1 MTQKE
6 LGYVELEW
14 TCPNC
19 GTKNPGPQKTCTSCG
34 SPQPT
39 DVQFEQGVQT
49 ELIQDAAK
57 VEAAKKGPDI
67 HCPYCG
73 TRNLANAPVCIQCGG
88 DLKTGEKRVTGQV
101 VGAYSNQP
109 KPVQQIPCPNCATLN
124 PDTRNTCSACGA
136 LLRTTAPAPAAANV
150 SPPGAKAK
158 PNYLVIGLAVLGG
171 LLVICLIAYF
181 VMNASKRDNLT
192 STVQNINWSRVVF
205 IQALRDATHSDWQDQ
220 IPAESE
226 VGQCEKREYKTQDQ
240 PAPGAEEVCGTPY
253 TKDTGS
259 GYGKVVQDCQY
270 IIYQDYCEYTV
281 QEWQNVDQ
289 IEQRGN
295 DLQPVWPAF
304 QLQTGQREGE
314 RQQTYTVIFTTD
326 KGTYTYTTSDEVEFS
341 RFTPG
346 SQWTLVLNGFN
357 QIVGIEPK

>member
-6 LGYVELEW
+6 IGYVELEW

-34 SPQPT
+34 SPQPR
-39 DVQFEQGVQT
+39 DVQFEQGARPD
-49 ELIQDAAK
+49 LIKDAAE

-73 TRNLANAPVCIQCGG
+73 TRNVADAPVCVQCGG
-88 DLKTGEKRVTGQV
+88 DLKSGEKRVTGKV
-101 VGAYSNQP
+101 VGAYSDQP
-109 KPVQQIPCPNCATLN
+109 KPVQQIPCPNCSTLN
-124 PDTRNTCSACGA
+124 PDTQNTCSACGA
-136 LLRTTAPAPAAANV
+136 LLQAPAAAAATA
-150 SPPGAKAK
+150 SPPSAKAK

-181 VMNASKRDNLT
+181 VINGAKRNSLA
-192 STVQNINWSRVVF
+192 STVQDSNWSRVIF
-205 IQALRDATHSDWQDQ
+205 IQALRDAEHSGWRDQ
-220 IPAESE
+220 IPAEAV
-226 VGQCEKREYKTQDQ
+226 VGQCEKREYQTQDQ
-240 PAPGAEEVCGTPY
+240 PAPGAKEVCGTPY

-270 IIYQDYCEYTV
+270 IIYQDYCDYTV

-289 IEQRGN
+289 AELRGN
-295 DLQPVWPAF
+295 DPNPVWPAF
-304 QLQTGQREGE
+304 QLQPGQREGE
-314 RQQTYTVIFTTD
+314 RQQVFTVIFSTD
-326 KGTYTYTTSDEVEFS
+326 KGKYTYTTAEEDEFS
-341 RFTPG
+341 QYAPG
-346 SQWTLVLNGFN
+346 SQWILVLNGFN